1 MIRPEVGSP
10 AAGSE
15 LGRPAA
21 AGAALDRPARSW
33 RDVAADY
40 LNLTKPRITL
50 LNLITAFAA
59 LWLAARGRPEPATA
73 AAAMV
78 GTALSVASGAVLNC
92 WVERE
97 RDGLMSRTSH
107 RPLPAGRLPAQG
119 ALWFGVALGLVGV
132 PVLWR
137 WTTPLAAAIAAFGIV
152 FYAGVY
158 TALLKTRTHRNTEL
172 GAIAGAV
179 PPLIGWTAVTGRLDL
194 GALLVAGV
202 VFAWQP
208 VHFWALALKYT
219 DDYRRAGIKML
230 PVTHGDRVTRRQI
243 LIWTVLM
250 IAVSVALYPM
260 GLGGVVYLAVAAA
273 GGAVMLATAVQTLRE
288 EGTSAAWRLFHWS
301 NLYLGVLY
309 LLMIIDDGF

>member
-1 MIRPEVGSP
+1 
-10 AAGSE
+10 
-15 LGRPAA
+15 
-21 AGAALDRPARSW
+21 
-33 RDVAADY
+33 
-40 LNLTKPRITL
+40 
-50 LNLITAFAA
+50 
-59 LWLAARGRPEPATA
+59 
-73 AAAMV
+73 
-78 GTALSVASGAVLNC
+78 
-92 WVERE
+92 
-97 RDGLMSRTSH
+97 MSRTSH